1 MNAQLPA
8 ALAQHP
14 FAQGFEPREIDQLAA
29 LARPVRF
36 AKDDIVYREGEEC
49 DDFYL
54 VVSGRVILEITPPSG
69 AFTFGI
75 VEAGDEFGWTAVLGS
90 HDRVLQARAL
100 QDTQVI
106 AFDAARLRAL
116 PLGLA
121 QGARVTQPIAK
132 GDYLTYENCA
142 PDGRLRIV
150 QLRREQDALVHEAV
164 AA

>member
-29 LARPVRF
+29 LARPERF
-36 AKDDIVYREGEEC
+36 AKDQIVYREGEEC

-54 VVSGRVILEITPPSG
+54 VVSGRVVLEITPPSG
-69 AFTFGI
+69 RFPFDT

-100 QDTQVI
+100 QDTQVL

-116 PLGLA
+116 CESDTALGYDLMRKLLSA
-121 QGARVTQPIAK
+121 AVERLQAVRLEVMDLYYPVARRAGA
-132 GDYLTYENCA
+132 
-142 PDGRLRIV
+142 
-150 QLRREQDALVHEAV
+150 
-164 AA
+164 